1 MQIYKDFIQD
11 NQILVAEFFM
21 IKKGK
26 IKVKKK
32 SLNCIS

>member
-11 NQILVAEFFM
+11 NQILVVEFFM

-32 SLNCIS
+32 KA